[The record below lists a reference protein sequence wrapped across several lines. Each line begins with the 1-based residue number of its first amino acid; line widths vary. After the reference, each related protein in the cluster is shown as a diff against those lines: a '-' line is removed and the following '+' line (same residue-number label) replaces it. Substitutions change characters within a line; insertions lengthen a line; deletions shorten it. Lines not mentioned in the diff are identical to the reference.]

1 MMATGKIKQLVRNH
15 GFGFIT
21 ADDGREV
28 FFQHS
33 GGGNGSPLMSNRV
46 RKGRALCMCSLLMRC
61 HRANGETPISSAV
74 AGLKGPSQTDWS
86 D

>member
-33 GGGNGSPLMSNRV
+33 GVEGTPFESLRQGQRV
-46 RKGRALCMCSLLMRC
+46 SFDV
-61 HRANGETPISSAV
+61 E
-74 AGLKGPSQTDWS
+74 
-86 D
+86 